1 MIDMFKIHDVN
12 VLVVNG
18 LLCVAGKQ
26 DGTGYKTLKVGSVL
40 TDGERRYEVTGI
52 PFVNY
57 KTVEDM
63 KENICFEIKDDGF
76 PLQSLKGKTLEL
88 VSV

>member
-40 TDGERRYEVTGI
+40 TDGERRYEVAGI

-57 KTVEDM
+57 RTVEDM
-63 KENICFEIKDDGF
+63 KKNICVELKNDGF
-76 PLQSLKGKTLEL
+76 SPKSLEGKTLEL
-88 VSV
+88 VSA